1 MKDKE
6 IILFPF
12 DYEQYITNS
21 KSLAFD
27 FDTYTPGV
35 RAYNFDDLL
44 KVITNNTDL
53 TISQREDILKLFW
66 GDDYPQK
73 ANNEKLYQTIKQ
85 L

>member
-1 MKDKE
+1 MENKHVF
-6 IILFPF
+6 LFPF

-35 RAYNFDDLL
+35 RAYTFEDLL
-44 KVITNNTDL
+44 NIITNNTDL
-53 TISQREDILKLFW
+53 TILQSEDILKLFW
-66 GDDYPQK
+66 GDDYIQK